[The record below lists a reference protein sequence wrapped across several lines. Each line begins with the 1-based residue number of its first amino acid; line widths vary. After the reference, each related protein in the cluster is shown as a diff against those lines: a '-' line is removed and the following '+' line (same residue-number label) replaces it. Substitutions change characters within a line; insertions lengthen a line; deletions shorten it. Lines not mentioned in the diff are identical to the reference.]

1 MNPDLNTHQKG
12 NLGEELAAQHL
23 LEEGYTIIC
32 RKFRSKTGEIDCI
45 ARDSDGVLVFVE
57 VKSSRNSSCGNPL
70 YWVIPSKQR
79 TLARVA
85 LQYITEHHLFGTP
98 CRFDVISI
106 IGDKIDHMKNAFLV
120 K

>member
-1 MNPDLNTHQKG
+1 MNPYLNTHQKG
-12 NLGEELAAQHL
+12 NLGEDLAIQHL

-32 RKFRSKTGEIDCI
+32 RIFRSKTGEIDCI
-45 ARDSDGVLVFVE
+45 ARDLDGVLVFIE
-57 VKSSRNSSCGNPL
+57 VKSSRNFSYGNPL
-70 YWVIPSKQR
+70 CWVTPSKQR

-85 LQYITEHHLFGTP
+85 LQYITEHHLSGTP

-106 IGDKIDHMKNAFLV
+106 VGDKIDHLKNAFLV